1 MLILHGAAVWLWFG
15 QLLGLSLCAYSP
27 WRSSV
32 VVVWPVVRL
41 IFVCLFSMVQQC
53 GCGLA
58 SC

>member
-1 MLILHGAAVWLWFG
+1 MLILHGAAVWFD

-41 IFVCLFSMVQQC
+41 IFVCLFSMAQQC